1 MLMGRETAGDW
12 FILRTAGRST
22 LPLAS
27 SLAEDGFEV
36 WTPVHKVRLRVPRM
50 NVKREVTLPLLK
62 EFIFVRS
69 GHLDDLLALSKLQ
82 LKPRRIV
89 KPIIRGEPNDPRY
102 HRDFSVFRP
111 LGEIIFIA
119 DHELNPLR
127 EEEAARVPKT
137 IVKKKRGGPHF
148 EPGTRIGVTT
158 GVYQGLRGRV
168 QRCRSGYALVVFDD
182 WKRPAKIPTFL
193 LREVDIPSAH
203 HQSARAA

>member
-168 QRCRSGYALVVFDD
+168 QRCRSGYALIYFDEGGN
-182 WKRPAKIPTFL
+182 RTQIPTFML
-193 LREVDIPSAH
+193 EEDTVVKSTTSAVK
-203 HQSARAA
+203 AA